1 MADDFRQLCFHLSH
15 LIIIHQLQKI
25 RLQIRTASG
34 QEVVV
39 KRFALAMMMAGM
51 CLPLISAHADTLE
64 LKNGSVIKGTFIGGS
79 ETQLS
84 FRVGSTV
91 QHYAV
96 ADISAL
102 KFDSDSGRA
111 PADSGFASRPRPEP
125 NYPDPASRPAPNY
138 AESAPPAP
146 VRSTPPAPVISGD
159 RISVPTGTRLT
170 IRTIDAIDSDR
181 NRVGDKFA
189 ATLDQPLYV
198 NDVLV
203 VPKGADVYGRLEEAK
218 EAGRLAGKAQLK
230 LSLTGIVVN
239 GQTYALST
247 GNYELSGKSRTANT
261 ATKVGGGAAVG
272 ALIGAVVGG
281 GKGAAIGAGVGA
293 GAGTAVQ
300 VATQGDQVHVPSETL
315 LEFALDQPVT
325 IPIAQAR

>member
-1 MADDFRQLCFHLSH
+1 
-15 LIIIHQLQKI
+15 
-25 RLQIRTASG
+25 
-34 QEVVV
+34 V

-96 ADISAL
+96 ADITSL
-102 KFDSDSGRA
+102 KFDSDPGRA

-138 AESAPPAP
+138 AESAPPTP
-146 VRSTPPAPVISGD
+146 VRSTPPAPVINGD

>member
-1 MADDFRQLCFHLSH
+1 VKKLLVAMIA
-15 LIIIHQLQKI
+15 
-25 RLQIRTASG
+25 ASLLTP
-34 QEVVV
+34 
-39 KRFALAMMMAGM
+39 ALAAF
-51 CLPLISAHADTLE
+51 ADTLE

-79 ETQLS
+79 EAQLS

-91 QHYAV
+91 QHYPV
-96 ADISAL
+96 TDILSL
-102 KFDSDSGRA
+102 KFDSDGGRA
-111 PADSGFASRPRPEP
+111 TSGNGFAPRPEP
-125 NYPDPASRPAPNY
+125 NYAPT
-138 AESAPPAP
+138 PVPAP
-146 VRSTPPAPVISGD
+146 VRASVPAPVVSGD

-170 IRTIDAIDSDR
+170 VRTVDAIDSDR

-218 EAGRLAGKAQLK
+218 EAGHLAGKAQLR
-230 LSLTGIVVN
+230 LSLTGIVIN

-247 GNYELSGKSRTANT
+247 GDYELSGKSRTGNT
-261 ATKVGGGAAVG
+261 AAKVGGGAAVG
-272 ALIGAVVGG
+272 AIIGAIAGG

-300 VATQGDQVHVPSETL
+300 IATKGDQVHVPSETL

-325 IPIAQAR
+325 IPVSQNR

>member
-1 MADDFRQLCFHLSH
+1 VKKLLFAFIAAAFCTLAL
-15 LIIIHQLQKI
+15 
-25 RLQIRTASG
+25 TA
-34 QEVVV
+34 
-39 KRFALAMMMAGM
+39 F
-51 CLPLISAHADTLE
+51 ADTLE

-79 ETQLS
+79 EAQLS
-84 FRVGSTV
+84 FRVGSSV
-91 QHYAV
+91 QHYPV
-96 ADISAL
+96 TDIVSL
-102 KFDSDSGRA
+102 KFDSDGGGRPVSDGAFA
-111 PADSGFASRPRPEP
+111 P
-125 NYPDPASRPAPNY
+125 RPAPNY
-138 AESAPPAP
+138 APTPAP
-146 VRSTPPAPVISGD
+146 VRSTPPAPIATGD

-170 IRTIDAIDSDR
+170 VRTVDAIDSDR

-218 EAGRLAGKAQLK
+218 EAGHLAGKAQLR
-230 LSLTGIVVN
+230 LSLTGIVIN

-247 GNYELSGKSRTANT
+247 GDYELSGKSRTANT

-272 ALIGAVVGG
+272 AIIGAIAGG

-300 VATQGDQVHVPSETL
+300 VATKGDQVHVPSETL

-325 IPIAQAR
+325 IPISQMK

>member
-1 MADDFRQLCFHLSH
+1 
-15 LIIIHQLQKI
+15 
-25 RLQIRTASG
+25 
-34 QEVVV
+34 V
-39 KRFALAMMMAGM
+39 KRFALAMIVAGM
-51 CLPLISAHADTLE
+51 CLPLIFAHADTLE

-79 ETQLS
+79 EAQLS

-102 KFDSDSGRA
+102 KFDSDAGRA
-111 PADSGFASRPRPEP
+111 PADSGFAPRPRPEP
-125 NYPDPASRPAPNY
+125 NYPEPAPRPAPNY
-138 AESAPPAP
+138 AESAPPAS
-146 VRSTPPAPVISGD
+146 VRSTPAPVINGD

-170 IRTIDAIDSDR
+170 VRTIDSIDSDR

-218 EAGRLAGKAQLK
+218 EAGHLAGKAQLR

-247 GNYELSGKSRTANT
+247 GDYELSGKSRTANT
-261 ATKVGGGAAVG
+261 AKKVGGGAAVG

-281 GKGAAIGAGVGA
+281 GKGAAVGAGVGA

-315 LEFALDQPVT
+315 LEFALDQPIT
-325 IPIAQAR
+325 IPVAQAR

>member
-1 MADDFRQLCFHLSH
+1 
-15 LIIIHQLQKI
+15 
-25 RLQIRTASG
+25 
-34 QEVVV
+34 V
-39 KRFALAMMMAGM
+39 KKLFLAMVAVSL
-51 CLPLISAHADTLE
+51 CVPALSAFADTLE

-79 ETQLS
+79 EAQLS

-91 QHYAV
+91 QHYPV
-96 ADISAL
+96 ADILSL
-102 KFDSDSGRA
+102 KFDVDPGQSA
-111 PADSGFASRPRPEP
+111 NYENYAPRPEP
-125 NYPDPASRPAPNY
+125 NYP
-138 AESAPPAP
+138 PPPPP
-146 VRSTPPAPVISGD
+146 VRSTSPTSVDLSD

-170 IRTIDAIDSDR
+170 VRTIDSIDSDR

-198 NDVLV
+198 NDLLV
-203 VPKGADVYGRLEEAK
+203 APRGANVYGRLEEAR
-218 EAGRLAGKAQLK
+218 EAGHLAGKAQLR

-239 GQTYALST
+239 GQTYALTT
-247 GNYELSGKSRTANT
+247 GDYALSGKSRSGDTAK
-261 ATKVGGGAAVG
+261 KVGGGAALG
-272 ALIGAVVGG
+272 AVIGAIAGG

-325 IPIAQAR
+325 LPISQSR

>member
-1 MADDFRQLCFHLSH
+1 M
-15 LIIIHQLQKI
+15 
-25 RLQIRTASG
+25 
-34 QEVVV
+34 
-39 KRFALAMMMAGM
+39 KRFALAMIVAGM

-79 ETQLS
+79 EAQLS

-96 ADISAL
+96 ADISSL
-102 KFDSDSGRA
+102 KFDSDPGRA
-111 PADSGFASRPRPEP
+111 PAESGFAPRPRPEP
-125 NYPDPASRPAPNY
+125 NYPETASRPAPNY
-138 AESAPPAP
+138 AEPAPPA
-146 VRSTPPAPVISGD
+146 VRATPAPVISGD

-170 IRTIDAIDSDR
+170 VRTIDSIDSDR

-218 EAGRLAGKAQLK
+218 EAGHLAGKAQLR

-247 GNYELSGKSRTANT
+247 GDYELSGKSRTANT
-261 ATKVGGGAAVG
+261 AKKVGGGAAVG

-300 VATQGDQVHVPSETL
+300 VATQGEQVHVPSETL

-325 IPIAQAR
+325 IPVTQAR

>member
-1 MADDFRQLCFHLSH
+1 VKKLFVTMIA
-15 LIIIHQLQKI
+15 
-25 RLQIRTASG
+25 ASLLTP
-34 QEVVV
+34 
-39 KRFALAMMMAGM
+39 ALAAF
-51 CLPLISAHADTLE
+51 ADTLE

-79 ETQLS
+79 EAQLS

-91 QHYAV
+91 QHYPV
-96 ADISAL
+96 ADIVSL
-102 KFDSDSGRA
+102 KFDSDGGRNA
-111 PADSGFASRPRPEP
+111 SDNGFAPRPEP
-125 NYPDPASRPAPNY
+125 NYAPTPVPSPVRASVPAP
-138 AESAPPAP
+138 A
-146 VRSTPPAPVISGD
+146 VSGD

-170 IRTIDAIDSDR
+170 VRTVDAIDSDR

-198 NDVLV
+198 NDVLI

-218 EAGRLAGKAQLK
+218 EAGHLAGKAQLR
-230 LSLTGIVVN
+230 LSLTGIVIN

-247 GNYELSGKSRTANT
+247 GDYELSGKSRTANT

-272 ALIGAVVGG
+272 AIIGAIAGG

-300 VATQGDQVHVPSETL
+300 IATKGDQVHVPSETL

-325 IPIAQAR
+325 VPVSQNR

>member
-1 MADDFRQLCFHLSH
+1 VRKLLFAIIAVSLCMPALS
-15 LIIIHQLQKI
+15 
-25 RLQIRTASG
+25 A
-34 QEVVV
+34 
-39 KRFALAMMMAGM
+39 F
-51 CLPLISAHADTLE
+51 ADTLE

-79 ETQLS
+79 EAQLS

-96 ADISAL
+96 ADILSL
-102 KFDSDSGRA
+102 KFDADPGRSA
-111 PADSGFASRPRPEP
+111 NYENFAPRPEP
-125 NYPDPASRPAPNY
+125 NYPP
-138 AESAPPAP
+138 PPAP
-146 VRSTPPAPVISGD
+146 VRSTAPAPVPTGD
-159 RISVPTGTRLT
+159 RISVPMGTRLT
-170 IRTIDAIDSDR
+170 IRTVDAIDSDR

-198 NDVLV
+198 NEVLV

-218 EAGRLAGKAQLK
+218 EAGHLAGKAQLR
-230 LSLTGIVVN
+230 LSLTGIVIN

-247 GNYELSGKSRTANT
+247 GDYELSGKSRTANT
-261 ATKVGGGAAVG
+261 AAKVGGGAALG
-272 ALIGAVVGG
+272 AVIGAIAGG

-300 VATQGDQVHVPSETL
+300 VATKGDQVHVPSETL

-325 IPIAQAR
+325 IPISQTR

>member
-1 MADDFRQLCFHLSH
+1 
-15 LIIIHQLQKI
+15 
-25 RLQIRTASG
+25 
-34 QEVVV
+34 V
-39 KRFALAMMMAGM
+39 KRFALAMMVAGM
-51 CLPLISAHADTLE
+51 CLPLIFAHADTLE

-79 ETQLS
+79 EAQLS

-96 ADISAL
+96 ADISSL

-111 PADSGFASRPRPEP
+111 SADSGFAPRPRPEP
-125 NYPDPASRPAPNY
+125 NYPESASRPAPNY
-138 AESAPPAP
+138 PEAAPAAPVRAAPPAP
-146 VRSTPPAPVISGD
+146 VRAAPPAPVITGD
-159 RISVPTGTRLT
+159 RVSVPTGTRLT
-170 IRTIDAIDSDR
+170 IRTIDSIDSDR
-181 NRVGDKFA
+181 NQVGDKFA

-325 IPIAQAR
+325 IPIAHAR

>member
-1 MADDFRQLCFHLSH
+1 MPENCDSGNSALTFRILESSSRNTRVNFNH
-15 LIIIHQLQKI
+15 
-25 RLQIRTASG
+25 ASG

-64 LKNGSVIKGTFIGGS
+64 LKNGSVITGTFIGGS
-79 ETQLS
+79 EAQLS

-96 ADISAL
+96 ADISTL
-102 KFDSDSGRA
+102 KFDSDSVR
-111 PADSGFASRPRPEP
+111 PASDSGFAPRPEP
-125 NYPDPASRPAPNY
+125 NYAQPAP
-138 AESAPPAP
+138 AVAPVP
-146 VRSTPPAPVISGD
+146 VRSTAPATVASGD

-181 NRVGDKFA
+181 NHVGDKFA

-203 VPKGADVYGRLEEAK
+203 APKGADVYGRLEEAK
-218 EAGRLAGKAQLK
+218 EAGHLAGKAQLK
-230 LSLTGIVVN
+230 LSLTGIVIN

-247 GNYELSGKSRTANT
+247 GEYELSGT
-261 ATKVGGGAAVG
+261 
-272 ALIGAVVGG
+272 
-281 GKGAAIGAGVGA
+281 
-293 GAGTAVQ
+293 
-300 VATQGDQVHVPSETL
+300 
-315 LEFALDQPVT
+315 
-325 IPIAQAR
+325 

>member
-1 MADDFRQLCFHLSH
+1 M
-15 LIIIHQLQKI
+15 
-25 RLQIRTASG
+25 
-34 QEVVV
+34 
-39 KRFALAMMMAGM
+39 KRFALAVIAVGICM
-51 CLPLISAHADTLE
+51 STAHADTLE
-64 LKNGSVIKGTFIGGS
+64 LKNGSVIKGTFIGGT
-79 ETQLS
+79 EAQLS

-96 ADISAL
+96 ADIATL
-102 KFDSDSGRA
+102 KFDSDPGRTA
-111 PADSGFASRPRPEP
+111 TDDGFAPRPRPE
-125 NYPDPASRPAPNY
+125 ANY
-138 AESAPPAP
+138 AEPAPAPISVP
-146 VRSTPPAPVISGD
+146 VRSAPAPAKD

-181 NRVGDKFA
+181 NHVGDKFA

-203 VPKGADVYGRLEEAK
+203 VPKSADVYGRLEEAK
-218 EAGRLAGKAQLK
+218 EAGHLAGKSQLR
-230 LSLTGIVVN
+230 LSLTGLVVN

-247 GNYELSGKSRTANT
+247 GDYELSGKSRTGNT
-261 ATKVGGGAAVG
+261 AKKVGGGAAVG

-325 IPIAQAR
+325 IPVSQTR

>member
-1 MADDFRQLCFHLSH
+1 MKKLLFAIIAVGLCTPALS
-15 LIIIHQLQKI
+15 
-25 RLQIRTASG
+25 A
-34 QEVVV
+34 
-39 KRFALAMMMAGM
+39 F
-51 CLPLISAHADTLE
+51 ADTLE

-79 ETQLS
+79 EAQLS

-96 ADISAL
+96 ADIVSL
-102 KFDSDSGRA
+102 KFDADSGRSA
-111 PADSGFASRPRPEP
+111 NYENFAPRPEP
-125 NYPDPASRPAPNY
+125 NYAPTPAP
-138 AESAPPAP
+138 PP
-146 VRSTPPAPVISGD
+146 VRSTPPAPVAVED

-170 IRTIDAIDSDR
+170 IRTVDAIDSDR

-198 NDVLV
+198 NDLLV

-218 EAGRLAGKAQLK
+218 EAGHFAGKAQLR

-247 GNYELSGKSRTANT
+247 GDYELSGKSRTANT

-272 ALIGAVVGG
+272 AIIGAIAGG

-300 VATQGDQVHVPSETL
+300 VATKGDQVHVPSETL

-325 IPIAQAR
+325 IPISQAR

>member
-1 MADDFRQLCFHLSH
+1 M
-15 LIIIHQLQKI
+15 
-25 RLQIRTASG
+25 
-34 QEVVV
+34 
-39 KRFALAMMMAGM
+39 KRFALAMIVAGM
-51 CLPLISAHADTLE
+51 CLPLIFAHADTLE

-79 ETQLS
+79 EAQLS

-102 KFDSDSGRA
+102 KFDSDSSRA
-111 PADSGFASRPRPEP
+111 PVDSGFAPRPRPEP
-125 NYPDPASRPAPNY
+125 NYPEPTTRPAPNY
-138 AESAPPAP
+138 AEPAPPAP
-146 VRSTPPAPVISGD
+146 VRSTSAPVMSGD
-159 RISVPTGTRLT
+159 RVSVPTGTRLT
-170 IRTIDAIDSDR
+170 IRTIDSIDSDR

-218 EAGRLAGKAQLK
+218 EAGHLAGKAQLR

-247 GNYELSGKSRTANT
+247 GDYELSGKSRTANT
-261 ATKVGGGAAVG
+261 AKKVGGGAAVG

-300 VATQGDQVHVPSETL
+300 VATQGEQVHVPSETL

-325 IPIAQAR
+325 IPVAQAR